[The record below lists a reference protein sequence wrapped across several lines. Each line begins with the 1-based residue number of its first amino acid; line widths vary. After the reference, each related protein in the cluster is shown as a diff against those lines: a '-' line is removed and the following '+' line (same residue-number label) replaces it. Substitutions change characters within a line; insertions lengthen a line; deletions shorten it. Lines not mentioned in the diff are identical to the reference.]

1 MRKKVINMAIMAVAS
16 VPLLMACGN
25 TAEPAANNAVIST
38 AVVENTPTEVP
49 QEETESVCAHEWKEA
64 TFSEPKTCT
73 VCGETEGEPK
83 QTYFEEHGALV
94 KDAPVDCTVDMVIC
108 DRYHPEQQMV
118 TDDTWQQLDCYS
130 EPAEEDGYL
139 LVHLELL
146 GTYQCYYDSAK
157 NIEYGAGNLMM
168 NCYDWYTGRQFPFK
182 DLEGDDAAEYTTMID
197 VDGVSYDVSYTMDAK
212 WEFGDWIADASGDQY
227 MDCFDYLTYIFKIP
241 EGYDGLVFAA
251 IPYPEYHEED
261 WDYENTDEGEKYAF
275 DDEYVE
281 GTVFFRF
288 NKEGLAPLRQAE
300 EESAPQ

>member
-94 KDAPVDCTVDMVIC
+94 KDAPVDCTVDMVIR

-197 VDGVSYDVSYTMDAK
+197 VDGVSYDVSYTMDSK

-227 MDCFDYLTYIFKIP
+227 IDCFDYLT
-241 EGYDGLVFAA
+241 
-251 IPYPEYHEED
+251 
-261 WDYENTDEGEKYAF
+261 
-275 DDEYVE
+275 
-281 GTVFFRF
+281 
-288 NKEGLAPLRQAE
+288 
-300 EESAPQ
+300 